1 VTFAGRSA
9 WLGAYAIVTA
19 LSFPHPVGDRVLD
32 LGLALAW
39 LGPAL
44 LISGVGGLRPGPAA
58 LRAFAAGLVA
68 HSLILHWIYVVTVR
82 YGHAPAL
89 VGVLAPMALAAYI
102 AVFVAAFGAGWRW
115 LARRGAANPLAAAL
129 LWTALE
135 HLRSFALSGFPW
147 ATLGYAQHQNAAL
160 LALAPFTG
168 VYGLSFVTVL
178 GGAALADVVSKLR
191 AGVRAPRASLA
202 AIAGVVAFHLLG
214 IGLRVVESTPALETV
229 RMAALQGNVDQG
241 LKWDFDRL
249 EETIELYEDLATR
262 AADRGARVIVLPE
275 TALPVALER
284 FEALEKRWSAPLATT
299 RRTWCRS
306 ESTCRCAA

>member
-1 VTFAGRSA
+1 MTFARRNA
-9 WLGAYAIVTA
+9 CLGAYAIVTA

-32 LGLALAW
+32 LGLVLAW

-44 LISGVGGLRPGPAA
+44 LISGLAGLTPRADAGH
-58 LRAFAAGLVA
+58 AFAAGLVA

-115 LARRGAANPLAAAL
+115 LARHGAASPLAAAL
-129 LWTALE
+129 LWTALD

-147 ATLGYAQHQNAAL
+147 ATLGYAQHQNPAL

-178 GGAALADVVSKLR
+178 GGAALADVVSS
-191 AGVRAPRASLA
+191 VRNGGRPRGASLA
-202 AIAGVVAFHLLG
+202 AIAVVVVLHLFG
-214 IGLRVVESTPALETV
+214 IALRFGEPGPPLETV

-241 LKWDFDRL
+241 LKWDANRL
-249 EETIELYEDLATR
+249 DQTLAFQVGSRKMSVDEL
-262 AADRGARVIVLPE
+262 
-275 TALPVALER
+275 
-284 FEALEKRWSAPLATT
+284 
-299 RRTWCRS
+299 
-306 ESTCRCAA
+306 